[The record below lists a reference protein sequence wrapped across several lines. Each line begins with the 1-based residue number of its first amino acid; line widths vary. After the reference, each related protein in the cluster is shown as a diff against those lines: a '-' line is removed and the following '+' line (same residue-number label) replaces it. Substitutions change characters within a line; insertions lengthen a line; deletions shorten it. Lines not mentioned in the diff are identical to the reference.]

1 MKDISLIRNVAL
13 IAHIDHGKSTLADR
27 FLEITGTVPLE
38 RMREQFLDRMELERE
53 RGITIKATPVQMR
66 YKARDG
72 REYEINLI
80 DTPGHVDFSYEVS
93 RSLAACEGALLVV
106 DAAQGVEAQT
116 IAHAQLAKEQGLA
129 LIPVVNKID
138 LPAADPERV
147 KEQLLMALDLDPDEA
162 LEVSAKFGWGVEEV
176 LETIVQKIPPPR
188 SSPEK
193 VLRALIFDS
202 HFDPYKGVV
211 VYVRVVSGIAKP
223 GMGIRMMSTK
233 AEFEVEEVGV
243 FKPDPEPVSEL
254 VAGEVGYITAGIRE
268 IREARVGDTIT
279 ETKNIAT
286 EPLPGYKR
294 LKPMVYASI
303 YPEDGGQWS
312 KLREA
317 LEKLQLNDASL
328 IFQPERSP
336 ALGAGF
342 RCGFLGLLHMEV
354 IQERLEREFEARL
367 IIASPSVVYRIVKRN
382 GEEKEADSPAKVPS
396 SSEVA
401 YIEEPWVRALIVTP
415 EEFIGSILELCHSRR
430 GEQVSVEY
438 TDARTV
444 KIVYDLP
451 LAEVIFDFFDA
462 LKSVSRGYASLDYEP
477 IGYRRSD
484 IVKLTVMVNNNPT
497 DALSVMVHRSQAYPR
512 GKAIVRK
519 LKELIPRQLFEIK
532 VQAAIE
538 GKVIASERIPPLR
551 KDVLAKCYG
560 GDVTRKMKLL
570 EKQREGK
577 KRLKAIGRVEIPQE
591 AFISVLKVR
600 E

>member
-27 FLEITGTVPLE
+27 FLEITGTVPPE
-38 RMREQFLDRMELERE
+38 QMREQFLDRMDLERE
-53 RGITIKATPVQMR
+53 RGITIKATAVQMR

-93 RSLAACEGALLVV
+93 RSLAACEGAVLIV
-106 DAAQGVEAQT
+106 DATQGVEAQT
-116 IAHAQLAKEQGLA
+116 IAHAQLAKEQGLV
-129 LIPVVNKID
+129 LVPVINKID

-147 KEQLLMALDLDPDEA
+147 REQLLMALDLDPDEA
-162 LEVSAKFGWGVEEV
+162 LEASAKFGWGVEEV
-176 LETIVQKIPPPR
+176 LEAIVKRIPPPR
-188 SSPEK
+188 SNPEAP
-193 VLRALIFDS
+193 LRALIFDS
-202 HFDPYKGVV
+202 HFDTYKGVV
-211 VYVRVVSGIAKP
+211 VYVRVVDGIVKP
-223 GMGIRMMSTK
+223 GMRIRMMSTG
-233 AEFEVEEVGV
+233 AEFEVDEVGV
-243 FKPDPEPVSEL
+243 FKPDPVPVPEL
-254 VAGEVGYITAGIRE
+254 MAGEVGYITAGIRE
-268 IREARVGDTIT
+268 IRQARVGDTIT
-279 ETKNIAT
+279 DAKNPAS
-286 EPLPGYKR
+286 EPLPGYRR
-294 LKPMVYASI
+294 LKPMVFASI
-303 YPEDGGQWS
+303 YPEDGEDWN

-317 LEKLQLNDASL
+317 LEKLQLNDAAL
-328 IFQPERSP
+328 TFQPERSP

-354 IQERLEREFEARL
+354 VQERLEREFEARL
-367 IIASPSVVYRIVKRN
+367 VITSPSVVYRIVKRS
-382 GEEKEADSPAKVPS
+382 GEVVEADSPAKVPPTA
-396 SSEVA
+396 EIEH
-401 YIEEPWVRALIVTP
+401 IEEPWVRAMIVTP
-415 EEFIGSILELCHSRR
+415 EEFVGPIIELCQSRR
-430 GEQVSVEY
+430 GEQVSLEY

-484 IVKLTVMVNNNPT
+484 IVKLTVMVNNKPV
-497 DALSVMVHRSQAYPR
+497 DALSVMVHRSQAYQR
-512 GKAIVRK
+512 GRAIVRK

-532 VQAAIE
+532 VQAAID

-577 KRLKAIGRVEIPQE
+577 KRLKAIGKVEIPQE